1 MRPTRLERATFGFEV
16 HCSIQL
22 SYERVLLH
30 GSTLESGCLVGFE
43 PTTTRS
49 TIWRSTPELQAPCNQ
64 RNRIYLNY
72 FRWSSRKCK
81 ISEKKFHLKNS
92 PRILTAIR
100 ANDTAKHAKSRAL
113 YGYFFRQ
120 QPDVR
125 SLNPRKSAAIAVP
138 LVLRTEET
146 KRGAHKGKINAIFF
160 SGFFVSSWIPREVW
174 AS

>member
-81 ISEKKFHLKNS
+81 ISEKNFILKIPQGYS
-92 PRILTAIR
+92 PQSAQKKKQNTQ
-100 ANDTAKHAKSRAL
+100 SPAL
-113 YGYFFRQ
+113 YMDIFLGSSRM
-120 QPDVR
+120 
-125 SLNPRKSAAIAVP
+125 SAV
-138 LVLRTEET
+138 
-146 KRGAHKGKINAIFF
+146 
-160 SGFFVSSWIPREVW
+160 
-174 AS
+174 